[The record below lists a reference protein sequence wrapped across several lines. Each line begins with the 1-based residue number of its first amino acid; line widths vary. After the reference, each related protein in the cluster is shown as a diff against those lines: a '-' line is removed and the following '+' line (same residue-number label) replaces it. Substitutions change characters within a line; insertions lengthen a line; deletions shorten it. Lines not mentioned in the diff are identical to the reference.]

1 MAEINL
7 DDLLS
12 KRAQQP
18 QEKALE
24 LAPEKEL
31 ERIAQAVEE
40 LTPAERAEVEKIKE
54 GLDLTDSAAII
65 DFGTAAQKN
74 IADFSDSILCNVR
87 AKDSGYV
94 GELLG
99 ELLTNVKSFEPKSS
113 DGGFLKKLPLVSSL
127 VGKAETMMQ
136 GYEKVSV
143 QVEKV
148 KTSLQKAR
156 MLMMKDVTMLD
167 TLFAKNLEYFKTLE
181 LYIRAGEEKMQEMR
195 EVTLPKLRA
204 QAAASSD
211 PMAAQVVSD
220 FESSVER
227 FEKKVHDLKISKT
240 ISIQTAPQIRL
251 IQNNDKVLIDRVQ
264 SAIYNSI
271 PLWKNQMVIA
281 LGLANQKKVL
291 EMQHSVNEM
300 TNDLLKKN
308 AEMLKIGT
316 IETAKENERSI
327 VDIETVRKVNDD
339 LVTTIEETLKIQQEG
354 RAKRRAAEAELIELE
369 GRLKKALESTL
380 DGRSG

>member
-94 GELLG
+94 GELMG

-113 DGGFLKKLPLVSSL
+113 DGGFLKKLPLVGSL

-195 EVTLPKLRA
+195 ETTLPKLRA

-339 LVTTIEETLKIQQEG
+339 LVTTIEETLKIQQDG
-354 RAKRRAAEAELIELE
+354 RAKRRAAEAELVALE
-369 GRLKKALESTL
+369 SRLKKALESTL
-380 DGRSG
+380 DGRNG

>member
-7 DDLLS
+7 EDLLS
-12 KRAQQP
+12 KKQAQP
-18 QEKALE
+18 QEKALD

-31 ERIAQAVEE
+31 ARIAQAVEE

-136 GYEKVSV
+136 SYEKVSV

-167 TLFAKNLEYFKTLE
+167 GLFAKNLEYFKLLE

-281 LGLANQKKVL
+281 LGLANQKRVL

>member
-7 DDLLS
+7 EDLLS
-12 KRAQQP
+12 KKQAQP
-18 QEKALE
+18 QEKALD

-31 ERIAQAVEE
+31 ARIAQAVEE

-167 TLFAKNLEYFKTLE
+167 GLFAKNLEYFKLLE